1 MKTSELIEKLKSQK
15 IVLISYLESKI
26 HDEDWHAI
34 ADAAMDLREVDAKLT
49 VLKLGE
55 L

>member
-1 MKTSELIEKLKSQK
+1 MKTNELIEQLKYKK

-34 ADAAMDLREVDAKLT
+34 ADAAMDLREIEAKLAI
-49 VLKLGE
+49 LRMD
-55 L
+55 